1 MSAFPETMRVRT
13 MSRPET
19 GRHSMLPSDAAVDA
33 FRERLSNF
41 APQGTM
47 MSPAAL
53 MSPSVNARAPG
64 PARTNPANPLG
75 GGGMPTVQQPSR
87 VIASQAPFTGGYTG
101 NRLGRDERS
110 PSARTPKS
118 PRRPKKA
125 GISLGAV
132 ALWALVAVV
141 VAMSTSVRTVT
152 IVRGD
157 GVRASEKAAKLL
169 AERVSVVG
177 DSVDAMAAA
186 LDARG
191 PSTAKRDRE
200 TAALR
205 KDLDTLVKQVKAQDA
220 TIAKVK
226 KQRGGG
232 GAERAAAAPAEV
244 VDHGKDIAALRRE
257 VEKLAKQKAPTP
269 APAPAEVGKAELL
282 ELRRELL
289 KEIAGVASQA
299 AAAQVNNGAP
309 EVPERVTAELDELR
323 KRLDALAS
331 IPYPVPD
338 ESKADKTDIED
349 LRREIGKLANEAKG
363 TRRHSKTSKEVAD
376 EVRAQMELFRA
387 DRTGLVD
394 YAMFSGGGK
403 VVGHSALASA
413 VAKGDGPLTNA
424 LKGLRGGVHPRAD
437 EWVISASSEAAGEC
451 LALEGTRG
459 WVDLRLRE
467 AIVVKA
473 VTVEHVH
480 RDVAYDITSAPKSV
494 KILGW
499 NNTKSPGAGARVLGS
514 IRYQLLDGQG
524 GSAMQTFELG
534 GAPGTAVDHVRFEVE
549 SNYGNK
555 DWTCLYRLRVHGKP
569 SVPPSEPIWD

>member
-13 MSRPET
+13 MSRPES

-53 MSPSVNARAPG
+53 MSPSVNARG
-64 PARTNPANPLG
+64 PRPAATNQANPLG

-87 VIASQAPFTGGYTG
+87 VIGSQAPFTGGYTG

-125 GISLGAV
+125 GVSLGAV

-157 GVRASEKAAKLL
+157 GVRASEKAAKML

-200 TAALR
+200 SVALR
-205 KDLDTLVKQVKAQDA
+205 KDLDALVKQVKAQDA

-226 KQRGGG
+226 KQKGG
-232 GAERAAAAPAEV
+232 GAAPAPAEV
-244 VDHGKDIAALRRE
+244 VNHGKDIAALRGE
-257 VEKLAKQKAPTP
+257 LEKLAKQKPPTP
-269 APAPAEVGKAELL
+269 APAAAPVEVNKADLTQ
-282 ELRRELL
+282 LRRELL
-289 KEIAGVASQA
+289 KEIADVASQA
-299 AAAQVNNGAP
+299 AAGADKSPP
-309 EVPERVTAELDELR
+309 EVSERVTSELDELR
-323 KRLDALAS
+323 RRLDTLAS

-338 ESKADKTDIED
+338 NSKADKTDIEE
-349 LRREIGKLANEAKG
+349 LRRELGKLASEAKG
-363 TRRHSKTSKEVAD
+363 TKRHSKAGKEVAD

-403 VVGHSALASA
+403 VVGHSTLAPA

-451 LALEGTRG
+451 LALEGNRG
-459 WVDLRLRE
+459 WVDIRLRE
-467 AIVVKA
+467 AVA
-473 VTVEHVH
+473 VNAITLEHVH

-499 NNTKSPGAGARVLGS
+499 NTTKSPSAGAKVLGS
-514 IRYQLLDGQG
+514 IRYRLLDGQG
-524 GSAMQTFELG
+524 GSAMQTFELD
-534 GAPGTAVDHVRFEVE
+534 GASGAVVDHVRFEIE

-555 DWTCLYRLRVHGKP
+555 KWTCLYRLRVHGKP
-569 SVPPSEPIWD
+569 SIPPSPPVWD

>member
-1 MSAFPETMRVRT
+1 MSEPRFSTGQLDATDRMSSRRFSQVDRCCELASWTARSNRPSLAGTMSAFPETMRVRT

-33 FRERLSNF
+33 FRERLGNF

-232 GAERAAAAPAEV
+232 AERAA
-244 VDHGKDIAALRRE
+244 RR
-257 VEKLAKQKAPTP
+257 
-269 APAPAEVGKAELL
+269 
-282 ELRRELL
+282 RRW
-289 KEIAGVASQA
+289 ST
-299 AAAQVNNGAP
+299 
-309 EVPERVTAELDELR
+309 TAR
-323 KRLDALAS
+323 
-331 IPYPVPD
+331 
-338 ESKADKTDIED
+338 
-349 LRREIGKLANEAKG
+349 
-363 TRRHSKTSKEVAD
+363 TSP
-376 EVRAQMELFRA
+376 RC
-387 DRTGLVD
+387 
-394 YAMFSGGGK
+394 GG
-403 VVGHSALASA
+403 
-413 VAKGDGPLTNA
+413 
-424 LKGLRGGVHPRAD
+424 
-437 EWVISASSEAAGEC
+437 
-451 LALEGTRG
+451 
-459 WVDLRLRE
+459 RLRSSRNR
-467 AIVVKA
+467 KP
-473 VTVEHVH
+473 
-480 RDVAYDITSAPKSV
+480 RRPRPRPRPRR
-494 KILGW
+494 W
-499 NNTKSPGAGARVLGS
+499 ARRS
-514 IRYQLLDGQG
+514 C
-524 GSAMQTFELG
+524 
-534 GAPGTAVDHVRFEVE
+534 
-549 SNYGNK
+549 SNYA
-555 DWTCLYRLRVHGKP
+555 V
-569 SVPPSEPIWD
+569 S

>member
-13 MSRPET
+13 MSRPES

-53 MSPSVNARAPG
+53 MSPSVNARG
-64 PARTNPANPLG
+64 PRPAATNQANPLG

-87 VIASQAPFTGGYTG
+87 VIGSQAPFTGGYTG

-125 GISLGAV
+125 GVSLGAV

-157 GVRASEKAAKLL
+157 GVRASEKAAKML

-200 TAALR
+200 SAALR
-205 KDLDTLVKQVKAQDA
+205 KDLDALVKQVKAQDA

-226 KQRGGG
+226 KQKGG
-232 GAERAAAAPAEV
+232 GAAPAPAPV
-244 VDHGKDIAALRRE
+244 VDHGKDIAALRGE
-257 VEKLAKQKAPTP
+257 LEKLAKQKTPTP
-269 APAPAEVGKAELL
+269 APAAAPVEVNKADLTQ
-282 ELRRELL
+282 LRRELL
-289 KEIAGVASQA
+289 KEIADVASQA
-299 AAAQVNNGAP
+299 SAAAAAGADKSP
-309 EVPERVTAELDELR
+309 EVSELVTSELDELR
-323 KRLDALAS
+323 RRLDTLAS

-338 ESKADKTDIED
+338 TSKADKTDIEE
-349 LRREIGKLANEAKG
+349 LRRELGKLASEAKG
-363 TRRHSKTSKEVAD
+363 TKRHSKAGKEVAD

-403 VVGHSALASA
+403 VVGHSTLAPA

-451 LALEGTRG
+451 LALEGNRG
-459 WVDLRLRE
+459 WVDIRLRE
-467 AIVVKA
+467 AVA
-473 VTVEHVH
+473 VNAITLEHVH

-499 NNTKSPGAGARVLGS
+499 NTTKSPSAGAKVLGS
-514 IRYQLLDGQG
+514 IRYRLLDGPG
-524 GSAMQTFELG
+524 GSAMQTFELD
-534 GAPGTAVDHVRFEVE
+534 GASGAVVDHVRFEVE

-555 DWTCLYRLRVHGKP
+555 KWTCLYRLRVHGKP
-569 SVPPSEPIWD
+569 SIPPSPPVWD